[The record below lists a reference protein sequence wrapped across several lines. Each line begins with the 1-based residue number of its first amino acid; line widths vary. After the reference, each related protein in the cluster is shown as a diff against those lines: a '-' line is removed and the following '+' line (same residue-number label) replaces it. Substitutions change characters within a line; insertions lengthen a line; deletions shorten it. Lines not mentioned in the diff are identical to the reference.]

1 MVFRMLAV
9 LSEFERDLVS
19 ERTRAAL
26 SHKRA
31 NGYKTGGEVPYGY
44 NVRKDGRLTKNPRE
58 QRSICLICGFREKGH
73 SLRSIAA
80 ELDQRGVKSKKGRNW
95 NAMSVKAV
103 LDRAIKP

>member
-31 NGYKTGGEVPYGY
+31 NGYKTGGSVPYGY
-44 NVRKDGRLTKNPRE
+44 SVDAEGLLLEIHKEQKAIILMRQLRRKGLT
-58 QRSICLICGFREKGH
+58 
-73 SLRSIAA
+73 LRAIAA
-80 ELDQRGVKSKKGRNW
+80 ELEKRGITSKTG
-95 NAMSVKAV
+95 KAWSAQIV
-103 LDRAIKP
+103 SAVVNRCI